1 MNKPIIDLMD
11 DKISQLERYNE
22 ITAQIIS
29 EDLDS
34 VGDLIAERQRII
46 TAMDGISMDIKEF
59 VNSQSIERKDT
70 LDRMLHFEEIGELNG
85 EMLELQDKIRRVKSL
100 REEIMKN
107 DSRAMNRL
115 RKERDELKEQFE
127 GAAKSKQ
134 VVNYFSQSAID
145 VTKGSKFNISN

>member
-1 MNKPIIDLMD
+1 MNKPIIYLMD

-22 ITAQIIS
+22 VTAQIIS

-85 EMLELQDKIRRVKSL
+85 EMLELQDKIRRVKAL

-115 RKERDELKEQFE
+115 KKERDELKEQFE

>member
-22 ITAQIIS
+22 VTAQIIS

-85 EMLELQDKIRRVKSL
+85 EMLELQDKIRRVKAL

-115 RKERDELKEQFE
+115 KKERDELKEQFE